1 MYKSILDTIKNY
13 VLMDSLGQAILIDG
27 EWGGGKTYFIKNVL
41 MKDEIVNKKDI
52 FYISLYGKSK
62 LSDIDS
68 AIFAQLVEK
77 KTEKTNNTLA
87 SIVKWA
93 NKFRGY
99 FKFGPVNVSG
109 VSLDVDTNQIIQ
121 ELFLDCS
128 KILFIFDDFERC
140 SINYKDLLGY
150 INNIVEHKSGLVLII
165 ANERIL
171 KNNGTKKT
179 EKNYLDAKEKVIH
192 STIKFET
199 NIEGALSS
207 LISHEIDSDF
217 KEILEIKKN
226 LILNRFNMCHCENIR
241 ILCFSIY
248 IFKNIY
254 SHLICK
260 LEELKESERN
270 YLLDELLDYT
280 VFSSINFKKSNSI
293 ASWEKNETWKTVNVD
308 SNYYNTIY
316 AFRFIDEYIS
326 KLILSDVDFIWNSL
340 SEVIKVNENKDL
352 SIHRLREWERLE
364 SSDLIVLLDQL
375 RVELLNNKYPLP
387 LYKNILV
394 FVVEAYKY
402 SLLSEDNE
410 SKLSDLLDQIC
421 KNFHSWP
428 CVINLDLTCY
438 NEDLKI
444 LYEEK
449 IKCIRE
455 AVQTRNKKLDDNLL
469 LEPYIKINEET
480 LLMEIVIKYKS
491 EYLMQKSFFRYLGSL
506 DNLIEYCKMCK
517 NIKLVDLRSVLY
529 EMYYR
534 NGLSYKNDIKSLE
547 EFKYRLE
554 SLINT
559 SDNIDSIKLQNLK
572 FINED
577 INGYIKALKDEEPE
591 ILLK

>member
-1 MYKSILDTIKNY
+1 MYKSVLDTIKNY
-13 VLMDSLGQAILIDG
+13 ILMDSLGQAILIDG

-41 MKDEIVNKKDI
+41 MKDEIVNEKDI

-62 LSDIDS
+62 LSDIDT

-87 SIVKWA
+87 SIVKWY

-99 FKFGPVNVSG
+99 FKFGPINVSG
-109 VSLDVDTNQIIQ
+109 VSLDIDTNQIIQ

-171 KNNGTKKT
+171 YNNGTKKS
-179 EKNYLDAKEKVIH
+179 YLDAKEKVIH

-207 LISHEIDSDF
+207 LISHEIKSDL

-226 LILNRFNMCHCENIR
+226 LILNRFKMCYCENIR
-241 ILCFSIY
+241 ILYFSIY

-260 LEELKESERN
+260 LKDLKESERN
-270 YLLDELLDYT
+270 YLLDELLDYI
-280 VFSSINFKKSNSI
+280 VFSSINFKNNNSI
-293 ASWEKNETWKTVNVD
+293 TSWEKNETWKTVNVD

-316 AFRFIDEYIS
+316 AFRFIDDYIS
-326 KLILSDVDFIWNSL
+326 KLILSDVDFIWDSL
-340 SEVIKVNENKDL
+340 AEVIKVNENKDL

-364 SSDLIVLLDQL
+364 SNDLIVLLEQL

-394 FVVEAYKY
+394 FVAEAYNY
-402 SLLSEDNE
+402 SLLSEENE

-421 KNFHSWP
+421 KNFYSWP

-455 AVQTRNKKLDDNLL
+455 AVQTRNNKLDDNLL
-469 LEPYIKINEET
+469 LEPYIKINGET

-506 DNLIEYCKMCK
+506 DNLIEYCKACK

-529 EMYYR
+529 EMYNR
-534 NGLSYKNDIKSLE
+534 NGLCYQNDIGHLE
-547 EFKYRLE
+547 EFKNKLQD
-554 SLINT
+554 LINT
-559 SDNIDSIKLQNLK
+559 RDNIDSIKLQNLK

-577 INGYIKALKDEEPE
+577 IMKYIEELKN
-591 ILLK
+591 

>member
-1 MYKSILDTIKNY
+1 M
-13 VLMDSLGQAILIDG
+13 G
-27 EWGGGKTYFIKNVL
+27 
-41 MKDEIVNKKDI
+41 
-52 FYISLYGKSK
+52 
-62 LSDIDS
+62 
-68 AIFAQLVEK
+68 
-77 KTEKTNNTLA
+77 
-87 SIVKWA
+87 
-93 NKFRGY
+93 
-99 FKFGPVNVSG
+99 
-109 VSLDVDTNQIIQ
+109 
-121 ELFLDCS
+121 
-128 KILFIFDDFERC
+128 
-140 SINYKDLLGY
+140 
-150 INNIVEHKSGLVLII
+150 
-165 ANERIL
+165 
-171 KNNGTKKT
+171 
-179 EKNYLDAKEKVIH
+179 
-192 STIKFET
+192 
-199 NIEGALSS
+199 
-207 LISHEIDSDF
+207 
-217 KEILEIKKN
+217 
-226 LILNRFNMCHCENIR
+226 
-241 ILCFSIY
+241 
-248 IFKNIY
+248 
-254 SHLICK
+254 
-260 LEELKESERN
+260 
-270 YLLDELLDYT
+270 
-280 VFSSINFKKSNSI
+280 
-293 ASWEKNETWKTVNVD
+293 KNETWKTVNVD

-480 LLMEIVIKYKS
+480 LLMKIVIKYKS

>member
-1 MYKSILDTIKNY
+1 M
-13 VLMDSLGQAILIDG
+13 
-27 EWGGGKTYFIKNVL
+27 
-41 MKDEIVNKKDI
+41 
-52 FYISLYGKSK
+52 
-62 LSDIDS
+62 
-68 AIFAQLVEK
+68 
-77 KTEKTNNTLA
+77 
-87 SIVKWA
+87 
-93 NKFRGY
+93 
-99 FKFGPVNVSG
+99 
-109 VSLDVDTNQIIQ
+109 SLDVDTNQIIQ

-171 KNNGTKKT
+171 KNNGT

-226 LILNRFNMCHCENIR
+226 LILNRFNLCHCENIR

-254 SHLICK
+254 SYLICK

-340 SEVIKVNENKDL
+340 AEVIKVNENKDL
-352 SIHRLREWERLE
+352 SIHRLKEWERLE

-455 AVQTRNKKLDDNLL
+455 AVQTRNNKLDDNLL

-506 DNLIEYCKMCK
+506 DNLIEYCKACK

-529 EMYYR
+529 EMYHR
-534 NGLSYKNDIKSLE
+534 NGLCYKNDIGCLE
-547 EFKYRLE
+547 EFKNKLQDM
-554 SLINT
+554 INT
-559 SDNIDSIKLQNLK
+559 RDNIDSIKLQNLK

-577 INGYIKALKDEEPE
+577 IMRYIKELKN
-591 ILLK
+591 

>member
-1 MYKSILDTIKNY
+1 M
-13 VLMDSLGQAILIDG
+13 
-27 EWGGGKTYFIKNVL
+27 
-41 MKDEIVNKKDI
+41 
-52 FYISLYGKSK
+52 
-62 LSDIDS
+62 
-68 AIFAQLVEK
+68 
-77 KTEKTNNTLA
+77 
-87 SIVKWA
+87 
-93 NKFRGY
+93 
-99 FKFGPVNVSG
+99 
-109 VSLDVDTNQIIQ
+109 SLDVDTNQIIQ

-171 KNNGTKKT
+171 KNNGT

-316 AFRFIDEYIS
+316 AFRFIDEY
-326 KLILSDVDFIWNSL
+326 
-340 SEVIKVNENKDL
+340 
-352 SIHRLREWERLE
+352 